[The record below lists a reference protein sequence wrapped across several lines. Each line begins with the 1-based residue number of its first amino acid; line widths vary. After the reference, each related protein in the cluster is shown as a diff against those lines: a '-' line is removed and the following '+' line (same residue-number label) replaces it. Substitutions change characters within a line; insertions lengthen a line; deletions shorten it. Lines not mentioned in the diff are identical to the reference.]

1 MVGTATRQVGIV
13 PISICCNKYYSNPP
27 VKDQCINFMLFNKV
41 AQMWGSWTVF
51 SSAAGRSNDCSQR
64 SL

>member
-27 VKDQCINFMLFNKV
+27 VKDQCINFMLFVKV
-41 AQMWGSWTVF
+41 SGTNVRQLNCFQFRCWEE
-51 SSAAGRSNDCSQR
+51 
-64 SL
+64 